1 MKVFLPLAVIASI
14 CVSSDVRAQSALI
27 HPTLSATVVLEAGKR
42 SVLAFNPDSTS
53 YQDSLSREVAIW
65 KGFRPSRN
73 MRLEGQGVILNAYQ
87 QDSGIAIPNA
97 YRGDESIEIPNAASE
112 FRILTLPVK

>member
-1 MKVFLPLAVIASI
+1 MKVFLPLTVIASI

-42 SVLAFNPDSTS
+42 SVLAFNQDSTS

-97 YRGDESIEIPNAASE
+97 YRGDESIEIPNAA
-112 FRILTLPVK
+112 